1 MLEQLAT
8 SWLLDN
14 AADFL
19 PDRRRLLT
27 SQRDLCS
34 DLMNA
39 HFPEWQFT
47 QPHGG
52 LSFWVELPDT
62 LATLF
67 ATRAEIA
74 GIQLGTGTRFGLDGA
89 FDRFLRMP
97 FTLPDDTTRA
107 AFRVLQPI
115 WDNLRLQASSGKIR
129 KII

>member
-1 MLEQLAT
+1 MHT
-8 SWLLDN
+8 
-14 AADFL
+14 
-19 PDRRRLLT
+19 
-27 SQRDLCS
+27 
-34 DLMNA
+34 

-47 QPHGG
+47 QPQGG
-52 LSFWVELPDT
+52 LSFWAELPDT

-67 ATRAEIA
+67 ATRAESA

-97 FTLPDDTTRA
+97 FALPDDTARA

-115 WDNLRLQASSGKIR
+115 WDSLRLQASSGKMR